1 MANRTIGETT
11 PMHPTISRLRVGAF
25 ALLSFLSGGA
35 FAQSPDSAALPVPP
49 SIDAGQGT
57 LIIDIKPFTSEKEL
71 PKKVVKQL
79 KSGMLEWGI
88 RDRQLVFTLV
98 NKRFLDF
105 PVNHTTR
112 YGSSEQLTVPAGVYK
127 ITGVGLEMSTGFSVD
142 KILERGAF
150 FNDDIVTFVVEP
162 GKTTTLTIN
171 PVIKIDR
178 TFAVNFW
185 MPSMMASWSDG
196 NVSSAEISLND
207 RNDTSIAWPQ
217 YTGSL
222 KFVAK

>member
-1 MANRTIGETT
+1 MMKTLFKPLAWIGLLALCIGA
-11 PMHPTISRLRVGAF
+11 PMLA
-25 ALLSFLSGGA
+25 
-35 FAQSPDSAALPVPP
+35 AQDAAAPQP
-49 SIDAGQGT
+49 ATEQNGT
-57 LIIDIKPFTSEKEL
+57 LIVEIKPFSSEKDL

-79 KSGMLEWGI
+79 KSGMLEWGQ

-98 NKRFLDF
+98 NRRFLDF

-112 YGSSEQLTVPAGVYK
+112 YGSSEQLSLPAGEYK
-127 ITGVGLEMSTGFSVD
+127 VTGVGIEMSTGFSVE

-150 FNDDIVTFVVEP
+150 FNDDILTFRIEP

-185 MPSMMASWSDG
+185 MPSMMTSVNDG
-196 NVSSAEISLND
+196 TTATPEIALND
-207 RNDTSIAWPQ
+207 RNDKSIPWPQ
-217 YTGSL
+217 YTGPL
-222 KFVAK
+222 KFVSK

>member
-1 MANRTIGETT
+1 MMKTLSKPLAWIGLFVLCIGA
-11 PMHPTISRLRVGAF
+11 PMLA
-25 ALLSFLSGGA
+25 
-35 FAQSPDSAALPVPP
+35 AQDAAAPQP
-49 SIDAGQGT
+49 ATEQNGT
-57 LIIDIKPFTSEKEL
+57 LIVEIKPFSSEKEL

-79 KSGMLEWGI
+79 KSGMLEWGQ

-98 NKRFLDF
+98 NRRFLDF

-112 YGSSEQLTVPAGVYK
+112 YGSSEQLSLPAGEYK
-127 ITGVGLEMSTGFSVD
+127 VTGVGIEMSTGFSVD

-150 FNDDIVTFVVEP
+150 FNDDILTFRIEP

-185 MPSMMASWSDG
+185 MPSMMTSVNDG
-196 NVSSAEISLND
+196 TTVTPEVALND
-207 RNDTSIAWPQ
+207 RNDKSIPWPQ
-217 YTGSL
+217 YTGPL
-222 KFVAK
+222 KFVSK